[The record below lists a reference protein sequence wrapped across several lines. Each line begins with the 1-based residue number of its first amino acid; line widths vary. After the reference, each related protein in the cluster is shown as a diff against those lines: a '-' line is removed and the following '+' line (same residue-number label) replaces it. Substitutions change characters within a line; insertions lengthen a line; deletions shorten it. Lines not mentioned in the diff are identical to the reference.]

1 MAKSLSYQEAVA
13 KGLVYPG
20 AEQEALKITGGGK
33 GFADTESYKK
43 AFETSYQ
50 AKKSEIS
57 NYQTQID
64 QAQRDRD
71 IAQQAR
77 RTYQD
82 LSFRIPFRAQAGKKV
97 GGMIASRNA
106 AAKQYSDI
114 VNKYG
119 ISAKIISYDDNRF
132 ASAFN
137 DQVNRI
143 LEQRKS
149 ASQTMEQAMA
159 KYQAATK
166 EAVTVEKRETGAAAA
181 ARKRLTRGTAGLL
194 AKAGG
199 AGGMVG
205 TGLPE
210 LGTGVSGGLGL
221 EGQLGRKM
229 TL

>member
-1 MAKSLSYQEAVA
+1 
-13 KGLVYPG
+13 
-20 AEQEALKITGGGK
+20 
-33 GFADTESYKK
+33 
-43 AFETSYQ
+43 
-50 AKKSEIS
+50 
-57 NYQTQID
+57 
-64 QAQRDRD
+64 
-71 IAQQAR
+71 
-77 RTYQD
+77 
-82 LSFRIPFRAQAGKKV
+82 
-97 GGMIASRNA
+97 MIASRNA

-119 ISAKIISYDDNRF
+119 ISAKIISYDDGRF

-137 DQVNRI
+137 NQVNRI

-205 TGLPE
+205 TGLPM
-210 LGTGVSGGLGL
+210 LGEGTSPQLGQ
-221 EGQLGRKM
+221 EGQLGRKV